1 MRGAG
6 NEADKQLM
14 SDKAPVK
21 ILVIEDEPT
30 QRILAKEY
38 LEQAGYLVRSSDD
51 GKHGFNMAMKTEP
64 DLIILDLML
73 PSMDGYELCQSFRN
87 TERTKDTPIILVT
100 ASKES
105 DVIKRGLAAGANDF
119 VTKPVDWQFLADRVA
134 FVLNQS
140 REKQQIGRQV
150 EELAEVEAEVA
161 AVACEKTSLQTR
173 LSELEK
179 AEARAREEIAALHQQ
194 LEAAVEAG
202 AAAEQVKAD
211 EIEASAKQ
219 ITETLKAE
227 FEAQFEEQQRQFDE
241 LLQRQQDEA
250 AAAAAEIASADNLE
264 QALEAAR
271 AEERLALEA
280 AASAAAEALDEAHR
294 LDIERLEADFAERLA
309 AQRQEFE
316 QALDDAEARY
326 ASDLAMARDT
336 AEELRK
342 SLPANAAGEPLE
354 AMPIDEA
361 SDAATDGPASPRVRA
376 MWRLVEEAC
385 QRYQD
390 GLEGIVDRATDS
402 TQSADEGAAEIARSA
417 NVLARSVAK
426 LAKLAHA
433 MTQTNDGLG
442 RVRFDA
448 CEFLTAIADSVRP
461 FADKRQAI
469 LDIAVPSK
477 PVTLEADPH
486 RLRFAA
492 TIIAI
497 NALKTVEPGGSVR
510 LALQQDPTGG
520 MKLTVGGLRAGLSQ
534 ADLETL
540 NTCLDKPARTKG
552 AGYGDFGLDVAIATA
567 LARHHGGNA
576 VIVAG
581 EDRTASVEICLPFSC
596 VHGEGDTGSEQE
608 ETVLDLA
615 G

>member
-87 TERTKDTPIILVT
+87 NERTKDTPIILVT

-161 AVACEKTSLQTR
+161 AVACEKTALQTR
-173 LSELEK
+173 LAELEE
-179 AEARAREEIAALHQQ
+179 AEARAREEIAVLHQQ
-194 LEAAVEAG
+194 LEAAVEAS

-211 EIEASAKQ
+211 EIETSARQ

-227 FEAQFEEQQRQFDE
+227 FEAQLEKQQRQFDE
-241 LLQRQQDEA
+241 ILQRQQDEA
-250 AAAAAEIASADNLE
+250 AAAAEIAGADNLE

-271 AEERLALEA
+271 AEERMALEA
-280 AASAAAEALDEAHR
+280 AASAAAEARDQAHR

-309 AQRQEFE
+309 AQREEFE
-316 QALDDAEARY
+316 QVLDDAEARY

-336 AEELRK
+336 AEELRN
-342 SLPANAAGEPLE
+342 SLPANAAGQPLE

-402 TQSADEGAAEIARSA
+402 TQSAEEGAAEIARSA

-442 RVRFDA
+442 RVRFEA
-448 CEFLTAIADSVRP
+448 CEFLTAIAESVRP

-477 PVTLEADPH
+477 PLTLEADPH

-534 ADLETL
+534 GDLETL
-540 NTCLDKPARTKG
+540 NTCLDKPARAKG
-552 AGYGDFGLDVAIATA
+552 ACYGDFGLDVAIATA

-596 VHGEGDTGSEQE
+596 VHSEGAAGSGQE